1 MGGNMSEAVLELRE
15 TSGDLYGFSA
25 ERVAQWRADIARRR
39 EELFRRNWKNG
50 RSLLR
55 LQSRDEAAAFQFIL
69 EWCDES
75 TDVVGRDQERN
86 RLDKLIALGVDVNL
100 PREQQPRV

>member
-1 MGGNMSEAVLELRE
+1 MGGIASGAVLERE
-15 TSGDLYGFSA
+15 ETFGDTCGFS
-25 ERVAQWRADIARRR
+25 ESRVEQWRADVARKRV
-39 EELFRRNWKNG
+39 ELFRRNWKNG
-50 RSLLR
+50 RPVLR

-75 TDVVGRDQERN
+75 TDVVTREQERN

-100 PREQQPRV
+100 PREMQPRV